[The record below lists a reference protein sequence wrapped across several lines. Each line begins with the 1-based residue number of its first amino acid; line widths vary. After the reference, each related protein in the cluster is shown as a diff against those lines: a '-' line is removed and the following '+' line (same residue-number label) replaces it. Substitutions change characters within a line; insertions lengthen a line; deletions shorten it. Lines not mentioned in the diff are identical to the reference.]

1 MSELPPAK
9 FLDANLHNYINCATI
24 PSPVEGIRVRAQLPN
39 DVMAGAIITLRSQ
52 ACKGLDGTN
61 PIAGTDAKFTEEVKS
76 PITFADFNIA
86 PYSTTIKPVGEFGSL
101 LVSWTITHP
110 DGSIVQ
116 SPPSL
121 VKVAI
126 GVPGGGTCPE

>member
-24 PSPVEGIRVRAQLPN
+24 PSPVEGIRVQVELPEN
-39 DVMAGAIITLRSQ
+39 VMAGALITLTSQ
-52 ACKGLDGTN
+52 ACQGLDGTN
-61 PIAGTDAKFTEEVKS
+61 PIAGTDAEFTVKVTS
-76 PITFADFNIA
+76 PITFADFNIS
-86 PYSTTIKPVGEFGSL
+86 PYSTTIKPIGEFGSL
-101 LVSWTITHP
+101 LESWTITQP